1 MIEEPNQNNITENTD
16 STNTDQ
22 TKILEFDGPAP
33 TDFDVTDELD
43 QLDGWREHIRDGLM
57 DNHYN

>member
-1 MIEEPNQNNITENTD
+1 MIEEPNQNNLTEITEPA
-16 STNTDQ
+16 
-22 TKILEFDGPAP
+22 KILEFDGPAP